1 MRYPLVAIM
10 RYRMVQTGPKTQ
22 AGGAI
27 FGAIQVFAFKTPT
40 NQNAPAAAT
49 SVQAKN
55 NHQVMIR
62 TVS

>member
-1 MRYPLVAIM
+1 
-10 RYRMVQTGPKTQ
+10 MVQTGPKTQ

-27 FGAIQVFAFKTPT
+27 FGAIQVFAFKSPT